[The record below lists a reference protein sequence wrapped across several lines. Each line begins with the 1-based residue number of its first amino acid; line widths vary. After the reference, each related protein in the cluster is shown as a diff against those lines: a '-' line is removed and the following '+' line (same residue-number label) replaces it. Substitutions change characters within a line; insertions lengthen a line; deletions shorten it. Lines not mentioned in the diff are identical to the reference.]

1 MRRYYVIFMS
11 FERIDVDCIDECD
24 VLIFLVMLVL
34 REWTSVMSCIFWWEL
49 LYFHHMSIFVLG
61 DSASSHCDEINMCM
75 MLCQAFCDTSFCM
88 YFNRLHAIAPQP
100 LIILPRVPDTFRR
113 RSCLFETPYPSIQ
126 WRFVLS
132 ADRNT
137 YPTCQTGFANKGF
150 RKLTLV
156 PLLLFW
162 SVSTLRSNTTYHN
175 FLFGDWKIGNPENP
189 FRKGLTNSNVI
200 PADKTP
206 AS

>member
-49 LYFHHMSIFVLG
+49 LYFHHMSIFVLD

-88 YFNRLHAIAPQP
+88 YFNRLHAIAPRP

-113 RSCLFETPYPSIQ
+113 RSCLRLLTYRSSEGLSFQQIETLTRPARQVLPTRVSENLPLFHACYFEVSPRFEVTPLTIISFSGIGRLETP
-126 WRFVLS
+126 
-132 ADRNT
+132 
-137 YPTCQTGFANKGF
+137 K
-150 RKLTLV
+150 TL
-156 PLLLFW
+156 
-162 SVSTLRSNTTYHN
+162 
-175 FLFGDWKIGNPENP
+175 

>member
-88 YFNRLHAIAPQP
+88 YFNRLHAIAPRP

-113 RSCLFETPYPSIQ
+113 RSCLRLLTHRSSEGLSFQQIETLTRPARQVLPTRVSENLPLFHACYFEVSPRFEVTPLTIISFSGIGRLETP
-126 WRFVLS
+126 
-132 ADRNT
+132 
-137 YPTCQTGFANKGF
+137 K
-150 RKLTLV
+150 TL
-156 PLLLFW
+156 
-162 SVSTLRSNTTYHN
+162 
-175 FLFGDWKIGNPENP
+175 